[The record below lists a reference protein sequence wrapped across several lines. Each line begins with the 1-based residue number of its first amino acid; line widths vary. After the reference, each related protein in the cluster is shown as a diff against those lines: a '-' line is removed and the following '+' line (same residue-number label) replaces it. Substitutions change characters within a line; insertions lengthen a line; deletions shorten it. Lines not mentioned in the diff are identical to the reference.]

1 MSGAT
6 FDRAQHEWKQAASVE
21 AELLKRVEAAEAE
34 RNRLRAEL
42 AMATEG
48 ADLGHGR
55 KSHDLAIVRAM
66 KAQKESNKGSA

>member
-42 AMATEG
+42 AHWVRLRAAA
-48 ADLGHGR
+48 ADAAGR
-55 KSHDLAIVRAM
+55 PRA
-66 KAQKESNKGSA
+66 KVVT